1 MLRRQTRGE
10 YIETESGNRISR
22 KAVILGS
29 QHILLGGR
37 STILPECVVRGDL
50 HRPSS
55 ASSTGTAGASVNI
68 GRYSFLEKGVV
79 IKPPFKFYKGLVT
92 IYHIHEPTLTPLR
105 SLVYYPLKIGNF
117 VSIGANSIIEAA
129 TIGSYVNIGSNCVVG
144 KFSIIKDCVLVL
156 DGTVIPSTACIP
168 PFAVVAGNPAIVV
181 DELPESSAEVFERRA
196 RQIHALH
203 GATLTSMK
211 IAEVKQ
217 SVFDDDVDEE
227 FDLMHDFTV
236 NS

>member
-79 IKPPFKFYKGLVT
+79 IKPPFKFYKG
-92 IYHIHEPTLTPLR
+92 

-156 DGTVIPSTACIP
+156 DGTVIPSTTCIP

>member
-1 MLRRQTRGE
+1 MSRRQTRGE

-37 STILPECVVRGDL
+37 STILPDCVVRGDL

-55 ASSTGTAGASVNI
+55 ASASGSAAASVNI
-68 GRYSFLEKGVV
+68 GRYNFLEKGVV
-79 IKPPFKFYKGLVT
+79 IRPPFKIYKG
-92 IYHIHEPTLTPLR
+92 
-105 SLVYYPLKIGNF
+105 SLVYYPQKIGNY

-129 TIGSYVNIGSNCVVG
+129 AIGSYVCIGSNCVVG
-144 KFSIIKDCVLVL
+144 KFAILKDCVVVL
-156 DGTVIPSTACIP
+156 DGTVIPPTTCIP
-168 PFAVVAGNPAIVV
+168 PFSVVAGNPASVV

-196 RQIHALH
+196 RQIHTLH
-203 GATLTSMK
+203 GGALTSTS
-211 IAEVKQ
+211 IEEVKQ

-227 FDLMHDFTV
+227 FDV
-236 NS
+236 A

>member
-1 MLRRQTRGE
+1 MSRRQTRGE

-55 ASSTGTAGASVNI
+55 ASSTSTAAASVNI

-79 IKPPFKFYKGLVT
+79 IKPPFKFYKG
-92 IYHIHEPTLTPLR
+92 
-105 SLVYYPLKIGNF
+105 SLVYYPLKMGNF
-117 VSIGANSIIEAA
+117 VSIGANSVIEAA
-129 TIGSYVNIGSNCVVG
+129 TIGSYVKIGSNCVVG
-144 KFSIIKDCVLVL
+144 KFAIIKDCVLVL

-181 DELPESSAEVFERRA
+181 DELAESSAEVFERRA

-203 GATLTSMK
+203 GATLTSMT

>member
-1 MLRRQTRGE
+1 MSRRQTRGE

-55 ASSTGTAGASVNI
+55 ASSAGTAGASVNI

-79 IKPPFKFYKGLVT
+79 IKPPFKFYKG
-92 IYHIHEPTLTPLR
+92 

-144 KFSIIKDCVLVL
+144 KFAIIKDCVLVL

-168 PFAVVAGNPAIVV
+168 PFSVVAGNPAIVV

>member
-1 MLRRQTRGE
+1 MSRRQTRGE

-55 ASSTGTAGASVNI
+55 ASSTGTAVASINI

-79 IKPPFKFYKGLVT
+79 IKPPFKFYKG
-92 IYHIHEPTLTPLR
+92 

-144 KFSIIKDCVLVL
+144 KFAIIKDCVLVL

-203 GATLTSMK
+203 GTTLTSTR

-217 SVFDDDVDEE
+217 SVFDDDGDEE
-227 FDLMHDFTV
+227 FDLSHDFMI

>member
-1 MLRRQTRGE
+1 MSRRQTRGE

-55 ASSTGTAGASVNI
+55 ASSTGAAAASVNI

-79 IKPPFKFYKGLVT
+79 IKPPFKFYKG
-92 IYHIHEPTLTPLR
+92 
-105 SLVYYPLKIGNF
+105 SLVYYPLKMGNF

-144 KFSIIKDCVLVL
+144 KFAIIKDCVLVL

-203 GATLTSMK
+203 GATLTSMT